1 MSGGLA
7 GPATPP
13 PGRGDGR
20 YAALLRYALFNLLAL
35 ALAGAAALQGWIGE
49 IYAADPTRLTV
60 VIAAAFLLGLALC
73 TRLLWGVERA
83 FACCL
88 RGERPPHAL
97 ANAYLSAAVA
107 APPAAR
113 AIRAE
118 TFRARLA
125 GRIGIVRYLAN
136 SLVVL
141 GLIGTVIGFIIALS
155 GVDPDIATNPSAIS
169 PMVANLIEGMSVAL
183 YTTLVGAVLSVW
195 LGLCYHML
203 ASSVRELSAAV
214 IDMGEA
220 AATPAPPSAGAAPQ

>member
-1 MSGGLA
+1 MSGGVAA
-7 GPATPP
+7 GPLAAFF
-13 PGRGDGR
+13 GRGDGR
-20 YAALLRYALFNLLAL
+20 YAAFLRYVLFNLFAA
-35 ALAGAAALQGWIGE
+35 ALAGAAAVQGWIGA
-49 IYAADPTRLTV
+49 IYAADPTRLTA
-60 VIAAAFLLGLALC
+60 VIAAAFALGLALC
-73 TRLLWGVERA
+73 TRLLWRADRA
-83 FACCL
+83 FAHCL
-88 RGERPPHAL
+88 RGERPRL
-97 ANAYLSAAVA
+97 APAAAYLDAVA
-107 APPAAR
+107 GAPAAAR

-125 GRIGIVRYLAN
+125 GRIGIVRYIAN

-203 ASSVRELSAAV
+203 ATSVRELAAAI

-220 AATPAPPSAGAAPQ
+220 AAHPGSPEETAPR